1 MGINPLVQ
9 DLKQIR
15 SQLEA
20 QSNIAH
26 KPVPQQWEDF
36 VSLCIIRSGGD
47 MVQFKPYEYQKL
59 LVNLM
64 RSYNNIVVVKSRQLG
79 TTQAIVSKFLHDT
92 SLNAASS
99 SVCFMRNGDDVGSLS
114 RRVKQML
121 QGLKSYVTPDN
132 DSVGYIKLKNLGDIY
147 IKNSSREGIRSLDS
161 ITNQLYDESAFIE
174 NIEQIYGASSAA
186 SALVGDSVS
195 KLIVSTPS
203 AKMGWYW
210 GKLSENN
217 QADIEQICQ
226 EVAEGELWRD
236 IPGFYYFV
244 DSAGTLKVVLH
255 WRCHP
260 VYSKI
265 DKEYPGGYL
274 AYRMKQD
281 STDEEVVMREYDL
294 RFIDSSVAVFTSDL
308 VRSSAVG
315 EWEQNRDKTA
325 EYFIGVDTSTLGGD
339 YCVAIVL
346 KKLAYEYSVVAMY
359 RKRQQTSEYN
369 LYEIGKL
376 IEQYQPEKIAIE
388 TTGGV
393 GTLYLENLSKEFMN
407 YEFEAIKTTG
417 DSKPAM
423 VTGLQLALEKNI
435 LIYPAKSPI
444 KDELLSFRR
453 LGNKLEASS
462 GQNDDTVMALCFALA
477 VAEKSAGQS
486 EFWVDVGEQRQ
497 IYNLANGY

>member
-1 MGINPLVQ
+1 MGISKSRIKAIEKKLV
-9 DLKQIR
+9 KQLIDK
-15 SQLEA
+15 SIL
-20 QSNIAH
+20 N
-26 KPVPQQWEDF
+26 PVPKEWDKF
-36 VSLCIIRSGGD
+36 VELCTIRSGGN
-47 MVQFKPYEYQKL
+47 MVKFTPYSYQRL
-59 LVNLM
+59 LVSLM
-64 RSYNNIVVVKSRQLG
+64 KEYNNIVVVKSRQLG
-79 TTQAIVSKFLHDT
+79 TTQGIVSKFLHDT

-114 RRVKQML
+114 RRIKQML
-121 QGLKSYVTPDN
+121 QGLKNYVIPAN

-217 QADIEQICQ
+217 NCDIEQICKD
-226 EVAEGELWRD
+226 VAEGNLWRD

-244 DSAGTLKVVLH
+244 DNLGTLKVILH

-260 VYSKI
+260 VYTQI

-281 STDEEVVMREYDL
+281 GTDEEIVLREYDL

-308 VRSSAVG
+308 VRRSAIG
-315 EWEQNRDKTA
+315 DWEAEADKKA
-325 EYFIGVDTSTLGGD
+325 EYYIGVDTATLGSD
-339 YCVAIVL
+339 YCVAIIL
-346 KKLAYEYSVVAMY
+346 KKKDYKYFVVAMY

-369 LYEIGKL
+369 LYQIGKL
-376 IEQYQPEKIAIE
+376 IEQYKPEKIGIE

-393 GTLYLENLSKEFMN
+393 GTLYLENLSKEFSG

-423 VTGLQLALEKNI
+423 ISALQLALEKNI
-435 LIYPAKSPI
+435 LIHPNSVI
-444 KDELLSFRR
+444 TTELLSFRR
-453 LGNKLEASS
+453 SGNKLEASS
-462 GQNDDTVMALCFALA
+462 GHNDDTVMSLCFSLT
-477 VAEKSAGQS
+477 VAEKGKAKK
-486 EFWVDVGEQRQ
+486 WDLTAIPRQ
-497 IYNLANGY
+497 

>member
-1 MGINPLVQ
+1 MAISVSKIKALEKRIE
-9 DLKQIR
+9 KQ
-15 SQLEA
+15 L
-20 QSNIAH
+20 IARNSLN
-26 KPVPQQWEDF
+26 PVPRNWEDF
-36 VSLCIIRSGGD
+36 VQLCTIRSGGN
-47 MVQFKPYEYQKL
+47 MVQFTPYPYQKL
-59 LVNLM
+59 LVSLM
-64 RSYNNIVVVKSRQLG
+64 KEYNNIIVVKSRQLG

-114 RRVKQML
+114 RRIKQML
-121 QGLKSYVTPDN
+121 QGLKSYVVPAN

-210 GKLSENN
+210 SKLSENN
-217 QADIEQICQ
+217 DCDIEQVCKD
-226 EVAEGELWRD
+226 VAEGKLWRD
-236 IPGFYYFV
+236 IPGFYYFADNV
-244 DSAGTLKVVLH
+244 DTLKIVLH
-255 WRCHP
+255 WRSHP
-260 VYSKI
+260 IYCQI

-281 STDEEVVMREYDL
+281 GTDEEVVLREYDL
-294 RFIDSSVAVFTSDL
+294 RFIDSSVAVFTSEL

-315 EWEQNRDKTA
+315 EWEEQQDKEA
-325 EYFIGVDTSTLGGD
+325 DYYIGVDTATLGSD

-346 KKLAYEYSVVAMY
+346 KKKDYKYFVVAMY

-369 LYEIGKL
+369 LYQIGRL
-376 IEQYQPEKIAIE
+376 IEKYKPTKIGIE

-393 GTLYLENLSKEFMN
+393 GTLYLENLSKEFKTHIPHFN
-407 YEFEAIKTTG
+407 LKYKEITVKIK
-417 DSKPAM
+417 
-423 VTGLQLALEKNI
+423 
-435 LIYPAKSPI
+435 AKSQ
-444 KDELLSFRR
+444 D
-453 LGNKLEASS
+453 N
-462 GQNDDTVMALCFALA
+462 
-477 VAEKSAGQS
+477 
-486 EFWVDVGEQRQ
+486 
-497 IYNLANGY
+497 